1 MNFDLTDAQLLSR
14 NMAREFAEKE
24 IMPLAAEDD
33 KNEYFRPE
41 TIKKMAALG
50 MLGGPMPQEWGG
62 LGIDTVCYTI
72 ICEEIARAS
81 ASVFTTALT
90 VHVSLFQMPVL
101 KWASEE
107 LKRKYLPRT
116 TKGELLGAFAMT
128 EPNVGSDAASI
139 ETTATQ
145 AGNHWV
151 LNGNKMWISNG
162 GVADLLLVITQAD
175 KSKRHR
181 GIAAFLVE
189 RGTKGFSSKDI
200 HNKLGLKASN
210 TAELIFDDCRVPAE
224 NMVGQVGDGF
234 RVAMFALDNGRIST
248 ASACVGVAQGCID
261 TATKYALERHQFGKP
276 IASFQLIQEMLAES
290 IVETDAARFLVRRAA
305 FVKDKGEPVTK
316 EACMAKYYAAEVAVR
331 TATKAVKVHGGY
343 GYAREYNVERYYR
356 DAMGLCLYEGTGE
369 IQKLIIGRETLG
381 IPAFV

>member
-175 KSKRHR
+175 RSKRHR

-234 RVAMFALDNGRIST
+234 RVAMLALDNGRIST
-248 ASACVGVAQGCID
+248 ASACVGIAQGCID

-331 TATKAVKVHGGY
+331 TATKAVKIHGGY